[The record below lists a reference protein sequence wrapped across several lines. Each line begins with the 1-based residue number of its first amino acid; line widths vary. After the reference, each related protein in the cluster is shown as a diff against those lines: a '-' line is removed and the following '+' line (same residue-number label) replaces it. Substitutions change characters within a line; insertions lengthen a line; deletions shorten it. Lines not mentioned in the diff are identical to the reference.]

1 MIKHFLFFPFLCG
14 LVLGIVGICFI
25 KPETTVV
32 FKYPT
37 PTNAGTLAYK
47 DKNNVCYKYG
57 SKEVSCDAKGVI
69 LKNYPL
75 N

>member
-1 MIKHFLFFPFLCG
+1 MIKHFLWLPFVCG
-14 LVLGIVGICFI
+14 IIVGVVGIYFI
-25 KPETTVV
+25 KPETTVI

-37 PTNAGTLAYK
+37 PENAGTLTYK
-47 DKNNVCYKYG
+47 DKNSVCYKYSG
-57 SKEVSCDAKGVI
+57 KEVSCDAKDIV

>member
-1 MIKHFLFFPFLCG
+1 MIKHFLLFPFLCG
-14 LVLGIVGICFI
+14 LVLGIVGIYFI

-57 SKEVSCDAKGVI
+57 SKEVSCDAKDVV

>member
-1 MIKHFLFFPFLCG
+1 MIKHFLWMPFVCG
-14 LVLGIVGICFI
+14 IIVGIVGIYFI
-25 KPETTVV
+25 KPEATVV

-37 PTNAGTLAYK
+37 PENVGTLTYK
-47 DKNNVCYKYG
+47 DKNNVCYKYSG
-57 SKEVSCDAKGVI
+57 KEVSCDAKDIV